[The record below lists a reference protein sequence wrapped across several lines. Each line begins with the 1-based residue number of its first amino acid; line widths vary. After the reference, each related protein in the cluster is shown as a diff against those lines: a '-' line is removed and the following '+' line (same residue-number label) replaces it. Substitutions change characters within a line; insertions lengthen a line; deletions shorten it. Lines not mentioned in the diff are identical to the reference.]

1 MDIVGLTN
9 LLSDL
14 GALGVS
20 VIIIWAFLTDRVVTK
35 GRLTEM
41 RDERDAVQTELDL
54 ERARHEYK
62 RFEE

>member
-9 LLSDL
+9 LLSNI

-20 VIIIWAFLTDRVVTK
+20 ALIVWAFLTDRVVTK
-35 GRLTEM
+35 GRLQEM
-41 RDERDAVQTELDL
+41 RDERDAVQRELDL